1 VRSVTAAGAVAVAI
15 GLAAVGC
22 SSSSSDSTIALAT
35 CEALRGVNNRI
46 TTIVNESVAGIGEL
60 APDQRRAPVKEGLDR
75 VGRELDAW
83 AAQIGDLDLPEV
95 SEGSEV
101 SEIGMLGSQL
111 SDGVVDAKAELDDRA
126 AELAASDE
134 PVPDD
139 EVAGFVG
146 NWFNAVEKV
155 VSSIEPQIARFE
167 RREFKQA
174 FLDEPACRN
183 VVQPFVND

>member
-1 VRSVTAAGAVAVAI
+1 VAVAI

-22 SSSSSDSTIALAT
+22 SSRSSDATIASTT

-46 TTIVNESVAGIGEL
+46 ITIVNESVADIGAL
-60 APDQRRAPVKEGLDR
+60 APDRRRPPVREGLDS

-83 AAQIGDLDLPEV
+83 AEQIDVLDLPEV
-95 SEGSEV
+95 SE
-101 SEIGMLGSQL
+101 IGMLRAQL
-111 SDGVVDAKAELDDRA
+111 SDGVIDAKAELEDQA
-126 AELAASDE
+126 AEFAASDE

-155 VSSIEPQIARFE
+155 VSSIEPRIARFE